1 MLLLGLLLM
10 LACAAMA
17 VDAVVQNHGTAHA
30 VAFNH
35 SVGGLTL
42 GEIFVA
48 GAVLGLLFALG
59 VALFTGGM
67 GRSVRKSR
75 ERRRLKRESADARSL
90 REENARLSDELAQ
103 KRAAAYPDEPATSSD
118 ATDTTSTN
126 AGRHRLRS

>member
-10 LACAAMA
+10 LACAALA
-17 VDAVVQNHGTAHA
+17 VDAVVQNHGAAHA

-35 SVGGLTL
+35 AVGGLSL

-75 ERRRLKRESADARSL
+75 ERRRLRRESADARSL

-103 KRAAAYPDEPATSSD
+103 NRSAAYPDEPATS
-118 ATDTTSTN
+118 TETTGTT
-126 AGRHRLRS
+126 AGRHRLRG